1 MSESETTREKPP
13 KPPGKIPANIPAKP
27 AAKSM
32 RAVTPPAGVP
42 ALLFTDIEARLRGR
56 PLVVML
62 DIDGTLCDI
71 AQTPDDALVS
81 GETREILQQ
90 LVRTPDVHVALITGR
105 SVADALRLVGIEGVH
120 VYGNHG
126 IEVANP
132 AGVIEIDSVA
142 RDAEVA
148 LRGAVAALRP
158 VVQEQ
163 PGALLEDKRYTL
175 SLHYRTAPRDT
186 VRTLR
191 KTVNDVAKK
200 FGLQVTE
207 GSCVLELRPP
217 HAADKGRAVL
227 RLANEL
233 GANTADA
240 SILFAGDDV
249 TDEDAF
255 RALRARLPHAVT
267 ISIGYR
273 VASTSARYRLDDPG
287 ALQQLLAQL
296 LARRI
301 FFARGTVP

>member
-1 MSESETTREKPP
+1 
-13 KPPGKIPANIPAKP
+13 
-27 AAKSM
+27 
-32 RAVTPPAGVP
+32 V
-42 ALLFTDIEARLRGR
+42 
-56 PLVVML
+56 
-62 DIDGTLCDI
+62 
-71 AQTPDDALVS
+71 
-81 GETREILQQ
+81 
-90 LVRTPDVHVALITGR
+90 
-105 SVADALRLVGIEGVH
+105 
-120 VYGNHG
+120 
-126 IEVANP
+126 
-132 AGVIEIDSVA
+132 DSVA

-148 LRGAVAALRP
+148 LRSAVAALQP
-158 VVQEQ
+158 VVHEI

-175 SLHYRTAPRDT
+175 SLHYRKAPQDT

-191 KTVNDVAKK
+191 KTANDVAKQ
-200 FGLQVTE
+200 FDLRVTE

-267 ISIGYR
+267 ISVGYR
-273 VASTSARYRLDDPG
+273 VASTAARYRLDDPE
-287 ALQQLLAQL
+287 ALRQVLAQL

-301 FFARGTVP
+301 FFARGARP